1 MPKFGI
7 FKLIVPKIN
16 HSPLQAFHI
25 YFNLEQPSMNFYDL
39 DIRKSSLNWRLNLT
53 K

>member
-1 MPKFGI
+1 MLKIGI

-25 YFNLEQPSMNFYDL
+25 YFRASIDEFFMILILGNEVSIGD
-39 DIRKSSLNWRLNLT
+39 
-53 K
+53 